1 MQKQELSRNQIKA
14 VSALLAHPSVAT
26 AAKACGLTE
35 RTLYNYLA
43 DPAFKA
49 ELRRRQD
56 EVIAA
61 TTAAL
66 VGLSGNAVAVLQDV
80 LSDPEATHAVK
91 VRAALGWLKH
101 TREAVELDAL
111 AERVAALEEKVK

>member
-1 MQKQELSRNQIKA
+1 MQKPELSRNQIKA
-14 VSALLAHPSVAT
+14 VSALLANPSMAT
-26 AAKACGLTE
+26 AAKACGLAE

-43 DPAFKA
+43 DPVFKA
-49 ELRRRQD
+49 ELCRRQD

-111 AERVAALEEKVK
+111 ADRVAALEEKVK